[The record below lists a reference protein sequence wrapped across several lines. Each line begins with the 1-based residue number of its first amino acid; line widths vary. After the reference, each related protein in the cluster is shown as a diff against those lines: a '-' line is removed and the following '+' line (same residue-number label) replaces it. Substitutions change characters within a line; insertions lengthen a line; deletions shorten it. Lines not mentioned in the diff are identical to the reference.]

1 MSDCLIKNRCTDVL
15 AIIYIQE
22 ILRVSCPDHLII
34 HPYIIMG
41 IIRKPETLQPSV
53 EGAH

>member
-1 MSDCLIKNRCTDVL
+1 MQKKKRCTDVL
-15 AIIYIQE
+15 AIMHIQE
-22 ILRVSCPDHLII
+22 ILRVVSFPDHLII